1 MSNFV
6 KLFYC
11 TMFGIILSLIVDGM
25 ILPRMISSTES
36 SEVILGIVIGIVTLF
51 ADAYL
56 VFLIINKYSESKDS

>member
-1 MSNFV
+1 
-6 KLFYC
+6 
-11 TMFGIILSLIVDGM
+11 MFGIILSLIVDGM